1 MLSCVASV
9 EGAWQHVRSF
19 AEESDPLRA
28 SIELLSN
35 AELPATLVE
44 EKIPIWFA
52 IELACTS
59 PTWRATVDEILSAVY
74 RGVCLR

>member
-1 MLSCVASV
+1 M
-9 EGAWQHVRSF
+9 RPF

-28 SIELLSN
+28 SVELPPN

-52 IELACTS
+52 IESARTS
-59 PTWRATVDEILSAVY
+59 PTWHATVDEI
-74 RGVCLR
+74 